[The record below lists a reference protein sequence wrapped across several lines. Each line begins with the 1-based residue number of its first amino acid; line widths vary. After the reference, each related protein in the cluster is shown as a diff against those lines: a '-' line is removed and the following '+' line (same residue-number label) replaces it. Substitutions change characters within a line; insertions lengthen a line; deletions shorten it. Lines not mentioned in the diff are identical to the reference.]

1 MFNENSRSL
10 VNIIGAPLLI
20 LCIYI
25 GDFVFTTLIYFSIFV
40 CIHEFYN
47 ICLKLKINLQ
57 LLWLYLLSILFY
69 LTHFFDIES
78 LIILDPL
85 QLVSLACIIVI
96 ITEFLFNK
104 DNKIQN
110 ISSTVFCIVWLIVFL
125 NFMVEI
131 RYDYGFEITLL
142 MFLSVWICDSFA
154 FIFGSKYGKKKIFPK
169 ISPNKT
175 WLGTISGYLSSLVF
189 IFFMLKYNFV
199 EIEFS
204 YLNLF
209 AIGTIFGIIGQIG
222 DALESLIKRY
232 ADIKDSGKILRGHG
246 GMLDRLDSLILSAP
260 CFYIFLNLFV

>member
-1 MFNENSRSL
+1 MFNQNSRSL
-10 VNIIGAPLLI
+10 VNIVGAPLLI
-20 LCIYI
+20 LCIYV
-25 GDFVFTTLIYFSIFV
+25 GDFIFATLIYFSIFV

-57 LLWLYLLSILFY
+57 LLWLYFLSILFY
-69 LTHFFDIES
+69 LTHFFNIEN
-78 LIILDPL
+78 LIILDNI
-85 QLVSLACIIVI
+85 QLVSLTCIVVI
-96 ITEFLFNK
+96 ITEFLFNR

-110 ISSTVFCIVWLIVFL
+110 ISSTIFCIVWLIVFL
-125 NFMVEI
+125 NFMVKI

-154 FIFGSKYGKKKIFPK
+154 FIIGSRYGKKKIFPK

-175 WLGTISGYLSSLVF
+175 WLGTISGYLCSLIFV
-189 IFFMLKYNFV
+189 FFMLKYNFV
-199 EIEFS
+199 KIEFN
-204 YLNLF
+204 YFNVF
-209 AIGTIFGIIGQIG
+209 VIGSIFGAIGQIG

-232 ADIKDSGKILRGHG
+232 ANIKDSGKILRGHG